1 MTLLGVVFVLVV
13 VLAPDG
19 LVGAWI
25 RVVWSNVVRRVTG
38 SGRRARAPAVRNEG
52 GREAT

>member
-38 SGRRARAPAVRNEG
+38 SGRARAPAVRNEG